1 MAKPVLIARAKIAG
15 KDPPRWTTIGVAFRA
30 QFEGGI
36 SLSVQLDSIPFNW
49 DGSFVL
55 KPPAPNDDPPHDPET
70 DEIR

>member
-30 QFEGGI
+30 SFEGG
-36 SLSVQLDSIPFNW
+36 SGLSVQLDSLPFNW

-55 KPPAPNDDPPHDPET
+55 KPPAPSDESADPDT
-70 DEIR
+70 GEIR